1 MGGTSTPSMNT
12 ATQPLG
18 DVVGAVGAIT
28 QGALNGVTRTVMK
41 PDGQM
46 GGRMFRFMSR
56 RKQRKMMRKSRK
68 SHKKKT
74 LRRR

>member
-12 ATQPLG
+12 TSQPLG
-18 DVVGAVGAIT
+18 DAVGAIGAMT
-28 QGALNGVTRTVMK
+28 QGAINGVRETVTK
-41 PDGQM
+41 QGQM

-74 LRRR
+74 HRRR